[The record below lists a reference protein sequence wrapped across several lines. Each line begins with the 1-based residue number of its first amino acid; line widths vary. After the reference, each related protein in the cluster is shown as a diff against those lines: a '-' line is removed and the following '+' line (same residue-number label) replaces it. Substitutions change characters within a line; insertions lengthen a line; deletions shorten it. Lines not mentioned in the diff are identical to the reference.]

1 MSGWWLAALAAS
13 ATRLANATAPL
24 NPLKV
29 KVFVRAFPSR
39 TQPPDS
45 RSEVSA
51 ASSSR
56 VSLSGAATS
65 WSLACTRS
73 VRGVQRCVIL
83 TTPKL
88 CEPTWLVERP
98 VPPVTY
104 AKTGASANNP
114 SERPRT
120 RGTERLAVMP
130 DILVVGLVALVAGLV
145 GFGIA
150 LLLRRSFALASETT
164 ARANADRLLAEA
176 RARQN
181 QIILEAKDE
190 ALKVAK
196 TADTQNRERRAE
208 LQRYE
213 GRLDKKDE
221 QLDQKIAQVDER
233 DRRLGQKEQE
243 LEAERGKIA
252 QLQDEQRTELARVAS
267 LTMEEARGLLLDRV
281 EEEMRDI
288 TGRKVRELEIEARER
303 ADERARDIITMALQR
318 YAAEH
323 TAEHSVTVV
332 ALPSDDMKGRI
343 IGREGRNIRTLETL
357 TGVDL
362 IIDDTPEAVVVS
374 GFDPIRREIAK
385 RARERLLVDG
395 RIHPAR
401 IEEMVAKARTEID
414 QVMKEAAEAAIYEV
428 GIGGLNPD
436 LVKLLGRLHFR
447 TSYGQNVLR
456 HSIAVAHVAGMLA
469 SETGYDPQTMK
480 RAGLLHDIGKAIDHE
495 VEGPHTV
502 IGGELLKRYGFPQ
515 AVIDGVVGHHGD
527 VEPVTM
533 VGTLISAADAISA
546 ARPGARSEIVSNYI
560 QRLQE
565 LESVANSFPGVEKSF
580 AIQAGREVRVV
591 VRPEQIDDLESARL
605 SRDIAQKIQE
615 TLQYP
620 GQIKITVIRETR
632 AVEYAK

>member
-1 MSGWWLAALAAS
+1 
-13 ATRLANATAPL
+13 
-24 NPLKV
+24 
-29 KVFVRAFPSR
+29 
-39 TQPPDS
+39 
-45 RSEVSA
+45 
-51 ASSSR
+51 
-56 VSLSGAATS
+56 
-65 WSLACTRS
+65 
-73 VRGVQRCVIL
+73 
-83 TTPKL
+83 
-88 CEPTWLVERP
+88 
-98 VPPVTY
+98 
-104 AKTGASANNP
+104 
-114 SERPRT
+114 
-120 RGTERLAVMP
+120 MP
-130 DILVVGLVALVAGLV
+130 DMLVVGLVALVAALV

-196 TADTQNRERRAE
+196 TAELENRERRAE

-213 GRLDKKDE
+213 SRLDKKDE
-221 QLDQKIAQVDER
+221 QLDQKITQVDDR
-233 DRRLGQKEQE
+233 DRKLGLKEQE
-243 LEAERGKIA
+243 LEGERGKIA

-288 TGRKVRELEIEARER
+288 TGRKVRELETEARER
-303 ADERARDIITMALQR
+303 ADDRARDIITMALQR

-374 GFDPIRREIAK
+374 GFDPIRREVAK
-385 RARERLLVDG
+385 RALERLLVDG

-401 IEEMVAKARTEID
+401 IEEMVGKARTEID
-414 QVMKEAAEAAIYEV
+414 QVMKEAAEAALYEV

-456 HSIAVAHVAGMLA
+456 HSIEVAHVAGMLA

-565 LESVANSFPGVEKSF
+565 LEAVANSFPGVEKSF

-591 VRPEQIDDLESARL
+591 VKPEQLDDLQTARL
-605 SRDIAQKIQE
+605 SRDIAQKIQD

-620 GQIKITVIRETR
+620 GQVKVTVIRETR

>member
-1 MSGWWLAALAAS
+1 
-13 ATRLANATAPL
+13 
-24 NPLKV
+24 
-29 KVFVRAFPSR
+29 
-39 TQPPDS
+39 
-45 RSEVSA
+45 
-51 ASSSR
+51 
-56 VSLSGAATS
+56 
-65 WSLACTRS
+65 
-73 VRGVQRCVIL
+73 
-83 TTPKL
+83 
-88 CEPTWLVERP
+88 
-98 VPPVTY
+98 
-104 AKTGASANNP
+104 
-114 SERPRT
+114 
-120 RGTERLAVMP
+120 
-130 DILVVGLVALVAGLV
+130 
-145 GFGIA
+145 
-150 LLLRRSFALASETT
+150 
-164 ARANADRLLAEA
+164 
-176 RARQN
+176 
-181 QIILEAKDE
+181 
-190 ALKVAK
+190 
-196 TADTQNRERRAE
+196 
-208 LQRYE
+208 
-213 GRLDKKDE
+213 
-221 QLDQKIAQVDER
+221 
-233 DRRLGQKEQE
+233 
-243 LEAERGKIA
+243 
-252 QLQDEQRTELARVAS
+252 
-267 LTMEEARGLLLDRV
+267 
-281 EEEMRDI
+281 MRDI
-288 TGRKVRELEIEARER
+288 TGRKVRELEIDARER

-332 ALPSDDMKGRI
+332 ALPSGDMKGRI

-374 GFDPIRREIAK
+374 GFDPIRREVAK
-385 RARERLLVDG
+385 RALERLLVDG

-401 IEEMVAKARTEID
+401 IEEMVGRARTEID

-456 HSIAVAHVAGMLA
+456 HSIEVAHVAGMLA

-565 LESVANSFPGVEKSF
+565 LESVANSFPGVEKAF

-591 VRPEQIDDLESARL
+591 VKPDQLDDLATARL
-605 SRDIAQKIQE
+605 SRDIAQKIQD

-620 GQIKITVIRETR
+620 GQVKITVIRETR

>member
-1 MSGWWLAALAAS
+1 
-13 ATRLANATAPL
+13 
-24 NPLKV
+24 
-29 KVFVRAFPSR
+29 
-39 TQPPDS
+39 
-45 RSEVSA
+45 
-51 ASSSR
+51 
-56 VSLSGAATS
+56 
-65 WSLACTRS
+65 
-73 VRGVQRCVIL
+73 
-83 TTPKL
+83 
-88 CEPTWLVERP
+88 
-98 VPPVTY
+98 
-104 AKTGASANNP
+104 
-114 SERPRT
+114 
-120 RGTERLAVMP
+120 MP
-130 DILVVGLVALVAGLV
+130 DILVVGLVALVAVLV

-196 TADTQNRERRAE
+196 TAELENRERRAE

-213 GRLDKKDE
+213 SRLDKKDE
-221 QLDQKIAQVDER
+221 QLDQKISQVDER

-243 LEAERGKIA
+243 LEGERGKIA

-281 EEEMRDI
+281 EVEMRDI

-303 ADERARDIITMALQR
+303 ADDRARDIITMALQR

-374 GFDPIRREIAK
+374 GFDPIRREVAK
-385 RARERLLVDG
+385 RALERLLVDG

-401 IEEMVAKARTEID
+401 IEEMVGKARTEID

-456 HSIAVAHVAGMLA
+456 HSIEVAHVAGMLA

-565 LESVANSFPGVEKSF
+565 LEAVANSFPGVEKSF

-591 VRPEQIDDLESARL
+591 VKPEQLDDLQTARL
-605 SRDIAQKIQE
+605 SRDIAQKIQD

-620 GQIKITVIRETR
+620 GQVKVTVIRETR

>member
-1 MSGWWLAALAAS
+1 
-13 ATRLANATAPL
+13 
-24 NPLKV
+24 
-29 KVFVRAFPSR
+29 
-39 TQPPDS
+39 
-45 RSEVSA
+45 
-51 ASSSR
+51 
-56 VSLSGAATS
+56 
-65 WSLACTRS
+65 
-73 VRGVQRCVIL
+73 
-83 TTPKL
+83 
-88 CEPTWLVERP
+88 
-98 VPPVTY
+98 
-104 AKTGASANNP
+104 
-114 SERPRT
+114 
-120 RGTERLAVMP
+120 MP
-130 DILVVGLVALVAGLV
+130 DILVVGLVALVAAIV

-150 LLLRRSFALASETT
+150 LLVRRSFALASETT

-196 TADTQNRERRAE
+196 TAELENRERRAE

-233 DRRLGQKEQE
+233 DRRLAQKEQE
-243 LEAERGKIA
+243 LEVERGKIA

-267 LTMEEARGLLLDRV
+267 LTMDEARALLLERV

-288 TGRKVRELEIEARER
+288 TGRKVRELEIDARER

-374 GFDPIRREIAK
+374 GFDPIRREVAK
-385 RARERLLVDG
+385 RALERLLVDG

-401 IEEMVAKARTEID
+401 IEEMVGKARTEID

-456 HSIAVAHVAGMLA
+456 HSIEVAHVAGMLA

-591 VRPEQIDDLESARL
+591 VKPDQLDDLQTARL
-605 SRDIAQKIQE
+605 SRDIAQKIQD

>member
-1 MSGWWLAALAAS
+1 
-13 ATRLANATAPL
+13 
-24 NPLKV
+24 
-29 KVFVRAFPSR
+29 
-39 TQPPDS
+39 
-45 RSEVSA
+45 
-51 ASSSR
+51 
-56 VSLSGAATS
+56 
-65 WSLACTRS
+65 
-73 VRGVQRCVIL
+73 
-83 TTPKL
+83 
-88 CEPTWLVERP
+88 
-98 VPPVTY
+98 
-104 AKTGASANNP
+104 
-114 SERPRT
+114 
-120 RGTERLAVMP
+120 MP

-145 GFGIA
+145 GFAIA
-150 LLLRRSFALASETT
+150 LLLRRSFALASETA
-164 ARANADRLLAEA
+164 ARANSERLVAEA
-176 RARQN
+176 RAKQKE
-181 QIILEAKDE
+181 IILEAKDE

-196 TADTQNRERRAE
+196 AAETENRERRAE
-208 LQRYE
+208 LQRFE
-213 GRLDKKDE
+213 SRLDKKDE
-221 QLDQKIAQVDER
+221 QLDQKVAQVEER
-233 DRRLGQKEQE
+233 DRRLGER
-243 LEAERGKIA
+243 EAEVDAERTKTA
-252 QLQDEQRTELARVAS
+252 QIQEEQRTELARVAS
-267 LTMEEARGLLLDRV
+267 LTMDEARALLLQRV
-281 EEEMRDI
+281 EEEVRDL
-288 TGRKVRELEIEARER
+288 TNRKVRELEAEARER

-362 IIDDTPEAVVVS
+362 VIDDTPEAVVVS

-385 RARERLLVDG
+385 RALERLLVDG

-414 QVMKEAAEAAIYEV
+414 QVMKEAAEAAVYEV
-428 GIGGLNPD
+428 GIGGLHPD

-456 HSIAVAHVAGMLA
+456 HSIEVAHVAGMLA

-515 AVIDGVVGHHGD
+515 NVIDGVVGHHGD

-565 LESVANSFPGVEKSF
+565 LESVANSFEGVEKSF

-591 VRPEQIDDLESARL
+591 VKPDKLDDLQTARL

-615 TLQYP
+615 TMQYP
-620 GQIKITVIRETR
+620 GQIKVTVIRETR

>member
-1 MSGWWLAALAAS
+1 MS
-13 ATRLANATAPL
+13 
-24 NPLKV
+24 
-29 KVFVRAFPSR
+29 
-39 TQPPDS
+39 
-45 RSEVSA
+45 
-51 ASSSR
+51 
-56 VSLSGAATS
+56 
-65 WSLACTRS
+65 
-73 VRGVQRCVIL
+73 
-83 TTPKL
+83 
-88 CEPTWLVERP
+88 
-98 VPPVTY
+98 
-104 AKTGASANNP
+104 
-114 SERPRT
+114 
-120 RGTERLAVMP
+120 

-150 LLLRRSFALASETT
+150 MVLRRSFALGSEAA

-196 TADTQNRERRAE
+196 AAEAENRERRSE

-213 GRLDKKDE
+213 TRLDKKDE
-221 QLDQKIAQVDER
+221 QLDQKTAQVEER
-233 DRRLGQKEQE
+233 DRRLEQKESE
-243 LEAERGKIA
+243 LEAERAKIA
-252 QLQDEQRTELARVAS
+252 QLQEEQRTELARVAS
-267 LTMEEARGLLLDRV
+267 LSMEEARTLLLQRV
-281 EEEMRDI
+281 EDEMRDLMS
-288 TGRKVRELEIEARER
+288 RKVRELETEARER
-303 ADERARDIITMALQR
+303 ADERARDILTMALQR

-343 IGREGRNIRTLETL
+343 IGREGRNIRTLEQL

-374 GFDPIRREIAK
+374 GFDPIRREVAK
-385 RARERLLVDG
+385 RALERLLVDG

-428 GIGGLNPD
+428 GIGGLHPD

-456 HSIAVAHVAGMLA
+456 HSIEVAHVAGILA
-469 SETGYDPQTMK
+469 SETGYDAQTMK

-502 IGGELLKRYGFPQ
+502 IGGELLKRYGFSQ
-515 AVIDGVVGHHGD
+515 HVIDGVVGHHGD

-560 QRLQE
+560 QRLTE
-565 LESVANSFPGVEKSF
+565 LENVANSFAGVEKSF

-591 VRPEQIDDLESARL
+591 VKPDQIDDLESARL

-620 GQIKITVIRETR
+620 GQIKVTVIRETR
-632 AVEYAK
+632 SVEYAK

>member
-1 MSGWWLAALAAS
+1 
-13 ATRLANATAPL
+13 
-24 NPLKV
+24 
-29 KVFVRAFPSR
+29 
-39 TQPPDS
+39 
-45 RSEVSA
+45 
-51 ASSSR
+51 
-56 VSLSGAATS
+56 
-65 WSLACTRS
+65 
-73 VRGVQRCVIL
+73 
-83 TTPKL
+83 
-88 CEPTWLVERP
+88 
-98 VPPVTY
+98 
-104 AKTGASANNP
+104 
-114 SERPRT
+114 
-120 RGTERLAVMP
+120 MP
-130 DILVVGLVALVAGLV
+130 DMLVVGLVALVAALV

-196 TADTQNRERRAE
+196 TAELENRERRAE

-213 GRLDKKDE
+213 SRLDKKDE
-221 QLDQKIAQVDER
+221 QLDQKITQVDER
-233 DRRLGQKEQE
+233 DRRLGLKEQE
-243 LEAERGKIA
+243 LDGERGKIA

-303 ADERARDIITMALQR
+303 ADDRARDIITMALQR

-385 RARERLLVDG
+385 RALERLLVDG

-401 IEEMVAKARTEID
+401 IEEMVGKARTEID

-456 HSIAVAHVAGMLA
+456 HSIEVAHVAGMLA

-565 LESVANSFPGVEKSF
+565 LEAVANSFPGVEKSF

-591 VRPEQIDDLESARL
+591 VKPEQLDDLQTARL
-605 SRDIAQKIQE
+605 SRDIAQKIQD

-620 GQIKITVIRETR
+620 GQVKITVIRETR

>member
-1 MSGWWLAALAAS
+1 
-13 ATRLANATAPL
+13 
-24 NPLKV
+24 
-29 KVFVRAFPSR
+29 
-39 TQPPDS
+39 
-45 RSEVSA
+45 
-51 ASSSR
+51 
-56 VSLSGAATS
+56 
-65 WSLACTRS
+65 
-73 VRGVQRCVIL
+73 
-83 TTPKL
+83 
-88 CEPTWLVERP
+88 
-98 VPPVTY
+98 
-104 AKTGASANNP
+104 
-114 SERPRT
+114 
-120 RGTERLAVMP
+120 MP
-130 DILVVGLVALVAGLV
+130 DILVVGLAALVAGLV
-145 GFGIA
+145 GFVIA
-150 LLLRRSFALASETT
+150 LLVRRSFALASETT

-196 TADTQNRERRAE
+196 TAELENRERRAE

-213 GRLDKKDE
+213 SRLDKKDE
-221 QLDQKIAQVDER
+221 QLDQKTAQVEER
-233 DRRLGQKEQE
+233 DRRLGQKEQD
-243 LEAERGKIA
+243 LDAERAKIA

-267 LTMEEARGLLLDRV
+267 LTMEEARTLLLDRV
-281 EEEMRDI
+281 EEEMREI

-343 IGREGRNIRTLETL
+343 IGREGRNIRALETL

-374 GFDPIRREIAK
+374 GFDPIRREVAK
-385 RARERLLVDG
+385 RALERLLVDG

-401 IEEMVAKARTEID
+401 IEEMVGKARTEID

-456 HSIAVAHVAGMLA
+456 HSIEVAHVAGMLA

-502 IGGELLKRYGFPQ
+502 IGGELLRRYGFPQ

-591 VRPEQIDDLESARL
+591 VKPDQLDDLETARL
-605 SRDIAQKIQE
+605 SRDIAQKIQD

-620 GQIKITVIRETR
+620 GQIKVTVIRETR

>member
-1 MSGWWLAALAAS
+1 
-13 ATRLANATAPL
+13 
-24 NPLKV
+24 
-29 KVFVRAFPSR
+29 
-39 TQPPDS
+39 
-45 RSEVSA
+45 
-51 ASSSR
+51 
-56 VSLSGAATS
+56 
-65 WSLACTRS
+65 
-73 VRGVQRCVIL
+73 
-83 TTPKL
+83 
-88 CEPTWLVERP
+88 
-98 VPPVTY
+98 
-104 AKTGASANNP
+104 
-114 SERPRT
+114 
-120 RGTERLAVMP
+120 MP
-130 DILVVGLVALVAGLV
+130 DIVVVGLVALVAGIV

-196 TADTQNRERRAE
+196 SAEAENRERRAE

-233 DRRLGQKEQE
+233 DRRLGQRESE
-243 LEAERGKIA
+243 LDAERAKIA

-267 LTMEEARGLLLDRV
+267 LTMEEARQLLLDRV

-343 IGREGRNIRTLETL
+343 IGREGRNIRTLEQL

-374 GFDPIRREIAK
+374 GFDPIRREVAK
-385 RARERLLVDG
+385 RALERLLVDG

-401 IEEMVAKARTEID
+401 IEEMVGKARSEID

-456 HSIAVAHVAGMLA
+456 HSIEVAHVAGMLA
-469 SETGYDPQTMK
+469 AETGYDPQTMK

-515 AVIDGVVGHHGD
+515 SVIDGVVGHHGD

-591 VRPEQIDDLESARL
+591 VKPDQLDDLETARL
-605 SRDIAQKIQE
+605 SRDIAQKIQD

-620 GQIKITVIRETR
+620 GQIKVTVIRETR

>member
-1 MSGWWLAALAAS
+1 MS
-13 ATRLANATAPL
+13 T
-24 NPLKV
+24 
-29 KVFVRAFPSR
+29 
-39 TQPPDS
+39 
-45 RSEVSA
+45 
-51 ASSSR
+51 
-56 VSLSGAATS
+56 
-65 WSLACTRS
+65 
-73 VRGVQRCVIL
+73 
-83 TTPKL
+83 
-88 CEPTWLVERP
+88 
-98 VPPVTY
+98 
-104 AKTGASANNP
+104 
-114 SERPRT
+114 
-120 RGTERLAVMP
+120 

-196 TADTQNRERRAE
+196 TAEAENRERRAE

-221 QLDQKIAQVDER
+221 QLDQKIAHVDER
-233 DRRLGQKEQE
+233 DRRLSQREGE
-243 LEAERGKIA
+243 LDTERTKIA
-252 QLQDEQRTELARVAS
+252 QLQDDQRAELARVAS
-267 LTMEEARGLLLDRV
+267 LTMEEARALLLERV
-281 EEEMRDI
+281 EDEMRDI
-288 TGRKVRELEIEARER
+288 TGRRVRQLEVEARER

-374 GFDPIRREIAK
+374 GFDPIRREVAK
-385 RARERLLVDG
+385 RALERLLVDG

-414 QVMKEAAEAAIYEV
+414 QVMKEAAESAIYEV

-456 HSIAVAHVAGMLA
+456 HSIEVAHVAGILGA
-469 SETGYDPQTMK
+469 EAGYDPQTMK

-495 VEGPHTV
+495 VEGPHTI

-515 AVIDGVVGHHGD
+515 NVIDGVVGHHGD

-560 QRLQE
+560 QRLTE
-565 LESVANSFPGVEKSF
+565 LENVANSFAGVEKSF

-591 VRPEQIDDLESARL
+591 VKPDQLDDLETARL
-605 SRDIAQKIQE
+605 SRDIAQKIQD

>member
-1 MSGWWLAALAAS
+1 
-13 ATRLANATAPL
+13 
-24 NPLKV
+24 
-29 KVFVRAFPSR
+29 
-39 TQPPDS
+39 
-45 RSEVSA
+45 
-51 ASSSR
+51 
-56 VSLSGAATS
+56 
-65 WSLACTRS
+65 
-73 VRGVQRCVIL
+73 
-83 TTPKL
+83 
-88 CEPTWLVERP
+88 
-98 VPPVTY
+98 
-104 AKTGASANNP
+104 
-114 SERPRT
+114 
-120 RGTERLAVMP
+120 MP
-130 DILVVGLVALVAGLV
+130 DIVVVGLVALVAAIV

-150 LLLRRSFALASETT
+150 LLLRRSFALTSETT

-196 TADTQNRERRAE
+196 TAEAENRERRAE

-233 DRRLGQKEQE
+233 DRRLGSKEQE

-267 LTMEEARGLLLDRV
+267 LTMEEARTLLLDRV

-374 GFDPIRREIAK
+374 GFDPIRREVAK
-385 RARERLLVDG
+385 RALERLLVDG

-401 IEEMVAKARTEID
+401 IEEMVGKARTEID

-456 HSIAVAHVAGMLA
+456 HSIEVAHVAGMLA

-591 VRPEQIDDLESARL
+591 VKPEQLDDLETARL
-605 SRDIAQKIQE
+605 SRDIAQKIQD

-620 GQIKITVIRETR
+620 GQIKVTVIRETR

>member
-1 MSGWWLAALAAS
+1 
-13 ATRLANATAPL
+13 
-24 NPLKV
+24 
-29 KVFVRAFPSR
+29 
-39 TQPPDS
+39 
-45 RSEVSA
+45 
-51 ASSSR
+51 
-56 VSLSGAATS
+56 
-65 WSLACTRS
+65 
-73 VRGVQRCVIL
+73 
-83 TTPKL
+83 
-88 CEPTWLVERP
+88 
-98 VPPVTY
+98 
-104 AKTGASANNP
+104 
-114 SERPRT
+114 
-120 RGTERLAVMP
+120 MP
-130 DILVVGLVALVAGLV
+130 DMLVVGLVALVAALV

-196 TADTQNRERRAE
+196 TAELENRERRAE

-213 GRLDKKDE
+213 SRLDKKDE
-221 QLDQKIAQVDER
+221 QLDQKITQVDER
-233 DRRLGQKEQE
+233 DRRLGLKEQE
-243 LEAERGKIA
+243 LEGERGKIA

-303 ADERARDIITMALQR
+303 ADDRARDIITMALQR

-374 GFDPIRREIAK
+374 GFDPIRREVAK
-385 RARERLLVDG
+385 RALERLLVDG

-401 IEEMVAKARTEID
+401 IEEMVGKARTEID

-456 HSIAVAHVAGMLA
+456 HSIEVAHVAGMLA

-591 VRPEQIDDLESARL
+591 VKPEQLDDLETARL
-605 SRDIAQKIQE
+605 SRDIAQKIQD

-620 GQIKITVIRETR
+620 GQIKVTVIRETR

>member
-1 MSGWWLAALAAS
+1 
-13 ATRLANATAPL
+13 
-24 NPLKV
+24 
-29 KVFVRAFPSR
+29 
-39 TQPPDS
+39 
-45 RSEVSA
+45 
-51 ASSSR
+51 
-56 VSLSGAATS
+56 
-65 WSLACTRS
+65 
-73 VRGVQRCVIL
+73 
-83 TTPKL
+83 
-88 CEPTWLVERP
+88 
-98 VPPVTY
+98 
-104 AKTGASANNP
+104 
-114 SERPRT
+114 
-120 RGTERLAVMP
+120 MP
-130 DILVVGLVALVAGLV
+130 DILVVGLVALVAAIV

-150 LLLRRSFALASETT
+150 LLLRRSFALTSETT

-196 TADTQNRERRAE
+196 NAELENRERRAE

-221 QLDQKIAQVDER
+221 QLDQKVAQVDER
-233 DRRLGQKEQE
+233 DRRLGQKEQD
-243 LEAERGKIA
+243 LEGERGKIA

-303 ADERARDIITMALQR
+303 ADDRARDIITMALQR

-374 GFDPIRREIAK
+374 GFDPIRREVAK
-385 RARERLLVDG
+385 RALERLLVDG

-401 IEEMVAKARTEID
+401 IEEMVGKARTEID

-456 HSIAVAHVAGMLA
+456 HSIEVAHVAGMLA

-591 VRPEQIDDLESARL
+591 VKPEQLDDLQTARL
-605 SRDIAQKIQE
+605 SRDIAQKIQD

-620 GQIKITVIRETR
+620 GQIKVTVIRETR

>member
-1 MSGWWLAALAAS
+1 
-13 ATRLANATAPL
+13 
-24 NPLKV
+24 
-29 KVFVRAFPSR
+29 
-39 TQPPDS
+39 
-45 RSEVSA
+45 
-51 ASSSR
+51 
-56 VSLSGAATS
+56 
-65 WSLACTRS
+65 
-73 VRGVQRCVIL
+73 
-83 TTPKL
+83 
-88 CEPTWLVERP
+88 
-98 VPPVTY
+98 
-104 AKTGASANNP
+104 
-114 SERPRT
+114 
-120 RGTERLAVMP
+120 MP
-130 DILVVGLVALVAGLV
+130 DMLVVGLVALVAALV

-150 LLLRRSFALASETT
+150 LLLRRSFALASEST

-196 TADTQNRERRAE
+196 TAELENRERRAE

-213 GRLDKKDE
+213 SRLDKKDE
-221 QLDQKIAQVDER
+221 QLDQKITQVDER
-233 DRRLGQKEQE
+233 DRRLGLKEQE
-243 LEAERGKIA
+243 LEGERGKIA

-303 ADERARDIITMALQR
+303 ADDRARDIITMALQR

-374 GFDPIRREIAK
+374 GFDPIRREVAK
-385 RARERLLVDG
+385 RALERLLVDG

-401 IEEMVAKARTEID
+401 IEEMVGKARTEID

-456 HSIAVAHVAGMLA
+456 HSIEVAHVAGMLA

-480 RAGLLHDIGKAIDHE
+480 RAGLLHDIGKAS
-495 VEGPHTV
+495 
-502 IGGELLKRYGFPQ
+502 R
-515 AVIDGVVGHHGD
+515 
-527 VEPVTM
+527 
-533 VGTLISAADAISA
+533 
-546 ARPGARSEIVSNYI
+546 ARTPS
-560 QRLQE
+560 
-565 LESVANSFPGVEKSF
+565 SVASFSSAMGSRRPSSTESL
-580 AIQAGREVRVV
+580 AITATWNR
-591 VRPEQIDDLESARL
+591 
-605 SRDIAQKIQE
+605 
-615 TLQYP
+615 
-620 GQIKITVIRETR
+620 
-632 AVEYAK
+632 

>member
-1 MSGWWLAALAAS
+1 MS
-13 ATRLANATAPL
+13 
-24 NPLKV
+24 
-29 KVFVRAFPSR
+29 
-39 TQPPDS
+39 
-45 RSEVSA
+45 
-51 ASSSR
+51 
-56 VSLSGAATS
+56 
-65 WSLACTRS
+65 
-73 VRGVQRCVIL
+73 
-83 TTPKL
+83 
-88 CEPTWLVERP
+88 
-98 VPPVTY
+98 
-104 AKTGASANNP
+104 
-114 SERPRT
+114 
-120 RGTERLAVMP
+120 

-150 LLLRRSFALASETT
+150 LVLRRSFALASETT

-196 TADTQNRERRAE
+196 TAEAENRERRAE

-213 GRLDKKDE
+213 ARLDKKDE

-233 DRRLGQKEQE
+233 DRKLGQRETD
-243 LEAERGKIA
+243 LDAERAKIA
-252 QLQDEQRTELARVAS
+252 QLQEEQRTELARVAS
-267 LTMEEARGLLLDRV
+267 LTMEEARSLLLERV
-281 EEEMRDI
+281 EDEMRDI
-288 TGRKVRELEIEARER
+288 TGRKVRELESEARER

-374 GFDPIRREIAK
+374 GFDPIRREVAK
-385 RARERLLVDG
+385 RALERLLVDG

-401 IEEMVAKARTEID
+401 IEEMVGKARTEID

-456 HSIAVAHVAGMLA
+456 HSIEVAHVAGILA
-469 SETGYDPQTMK
+469 SEAGYDPQTMK

-495 VEGPHTV
+495 VEGPHTI

-515 AVIDGVVGHHGD
+515 SVIDGVVGHHGD

-560 QRLQE
+560 QRLTE
-565 LESVANSFPGVEKSF
+565 LESVANSFAGVEKSF

-591 VRPEQIDDLESARL
+591 VKPDQLDDLETARL

-620 GQIKITVIRETR
+620 GQIKVTVIRETR

>member
-1 MSGWWLAALAAS
+1 
-13 ATRLANATAPL
+13 
-24 NPLKV
+24 
-29 KVFVRAFPSR
+29 
-39 TQPPDS
+39 
-45 RSEVSA
+45 
-51 ASSSR
+51 
-56 VSLSGAATS
+56 
-65 WSLACTRS
+65 
-73 VRGVQRCVIL
+73 
-83 TTPKL
+83 
-88 CEPTWLVERP
+88 
-98 VPPVTY
+98 
-104 AKTGASANNP
+104 
-114 SERPRT
+114 
-120 RGTERLAVMP
+120 MP
-130 DILVVGLVALVAGLV
+130 DILVVGLVALVAALV

-196 TADTQNRERRAE
+196 TAELENRERRAE

-233 DRRLGQKEQE
+233 DRRLGQKEQD
-243 LEAERGKIA
+243 LDAERGKIA

-267 LTMEEARGLLLDRV
+267 LTMEEARTLLLERV

-303 ADERARDIITMALQR
+303 ADDRARDIITMALQR

-385 RARERLLVDG
+385 RALERLLVDG

-401 IEEMVAKARTEID
+401 IEEMVGKARTEID

-456 HSIAVAHVAGMLA
+456 HSIEVAHVAGMLA

-591 VRPEQIDDLESARL
+591 VRPDQLDDLETARL
-605 SRDIAQKIQE
+605 SRDIAQKIQD

-620 GQIKITVIRETR
+620 GQIKVTVIRETR